1 MAVPPRPTLD
11 PHVTHNP
18 QPALHV
24 DDPERQHPG
33 VTLAVLALAGLAFAL
48 LQSLVAPA
56 LPEIQRDLHASES
69 GVTWVLTAYL
79 LSASVATPLL
89 GRLGDIHGKE
99 RVLVWVLVA
108 LGAGTLLSALATS
121 LPLLIAGRVVQGA
134 GGGIFPLAFGIIR
147 DEFPRERVAGS
158 IGLISAILGIGGGAG
173 IVLAGVIVDHLS
185 YHWLF
190 WFPLVAVMVATVA
203 TALFVPESPIKAPG
217 RISWRAAALLSA
229 GLAAVLLA
237 VSQAPNWGWGSP
249 RTLALTAAGLAVLA
263 VWVRVELRSTEPLVD
278 MRVMRLRGVWTT
290 NLVGFLLGVGMFTSF
305 IVIPQ
310 LVELPKA
317 SGFGFG
323 ASVTGAGLFLLPMTV
338 MMLIVGPMAGRLE
351 RRFGSKPPLVAGT
364 VFAACAFVLLALGHE
379 ARVDVY
385 LASALL
391 GVGIGLAFAA
401 MANLIVEAV
410 PADQTGV
417 ATGMNTIARSIGGAL
432 GSQVVASILSVSVVA
447 ATGLPREHSFTVSF
461 WLAAGALA
469 VGTLVALAIPGRSV
483 AQEQEALAP
492 RAAEARAA

>member
-1 MAVPPRPTLD
+1 
-11 PHVTHNP
+11 VTHS
-18 QPALHV
+18 QPMPYVH
-24 DDPERQHPG
+24 DSERQRPG

-99 RVLVWVLVA
+99 RVLVGVLVV
-108 LGAGTLLSALATS
+108 LGAGTLLSAFATS
-121 LPLLIAGRVVQGA
+121 LPLMIAGRVVQGA

-158 IGLISAILGIGGGAG
+158 IGLMSAILGIGGGAG

-190 WFPLVAVMVATVA
+190 WFPLVAVVIATVT
-203 TALFVPESPIKAPG
+203 TALFVPESPVKAPG
-217 RISWRAAALLSA
+217 RISWSAAALLSG

-237 VSQAPNWGWGSP
+237 VSQAPNWGWGSA
-249 RTLALTAAGLAVLA
+249 RTLALSAAGLAVLA
-263 VWVRVELRSTEPLVD
+263 AWVAVELRSAEPLVD
-278 MRVMRLRGVWTT
+278 MRVMRLPGVWTT
-290 NLVGFLLGVGMFTSF
+290 NVVGFLLGVGMFTSF

-310 LVELPKA
+310 LVELPKS

-323 ASVTGAGLFLLPMTV
+323 ASVTGAGLFLLPMTL
-338 MMLIVGPMAGRLE
+338 MMLLVGPMAGRLE
-351 RRFGSKPPLVAGT
+351 RRFGSKPPLAAGS
-364 VFAACAFVLLALGHE
+364 VFAACSFVLLALGHGV
-379 ARVDVY
+379 RVDVY

-432 GSQVVASILSVSVVA
+432 GSQVVASILSASVVA
-447 ATGLPREHSFTVSF
+447 ATGLPREHGFTIAF
-461 WLAAGALA
+461 WLAAGALT
-469 VGTLVALAIPGRSV
+469 VGALVALAIPGRGA
-483 AQEQEALAP
+483 AQQHGAVPAQV
-492 RAAEARAA
+492 AEARVA